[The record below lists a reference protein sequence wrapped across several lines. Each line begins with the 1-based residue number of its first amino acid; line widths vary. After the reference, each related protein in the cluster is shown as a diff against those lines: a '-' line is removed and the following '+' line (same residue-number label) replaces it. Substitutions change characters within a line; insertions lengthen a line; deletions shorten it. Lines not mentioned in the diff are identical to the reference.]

1 MSFPSRRAVGLLDLL
16 PDDERTRLGDRVRT
30 RMDFFPGPV
39 WATETS
45 STCAYAGNGTIV
57 YTGRLGYSE
66 APVMIGIASCS
77 PTDTFDYDVGTRI
90 AYVRCAEAGYRWVQ
104 GNIDPNELHGE

>member
-1 MSFPSRRAVGLLDLL
+1 MSFPSPRAVGLLDLL
-16 PDDERTRLGDRVRT
+16 PSAERARLGTRVRT
-30 RMDFFPGPV
+30 RLDFFPGPV
-39 WATETS
+39 WATGAS
-45 STCAYAGNGTIV
+45 STCVYAGNGTIV
-57 YTGRLGYSE
+57 YTVRLGYSE

-104 GNIDPNELHGE
+104 DNIDPNELHGE